1 MIEHDDAAVEPYA
14 AVGKL
19 EIVDGVPGQLR
30 LDEVFQIVTP
40 IAEAAAEREGEV
52 HFIENFIARHERIEH
67 VPGIA
72 ELFVGAVTGNHFAT
86 RAVRNKPKELA
97 RDDK

>member
-1 MIEHDDAAVEPYA
+1 MIEHDHAAVETNA
-14 AVGKL
+14 AVR
-19 EIVDGVPGQLR
+19 EFQIVDRIQRELR
-30 LDEVFQIVTP
+30 LDKIFKIVTP